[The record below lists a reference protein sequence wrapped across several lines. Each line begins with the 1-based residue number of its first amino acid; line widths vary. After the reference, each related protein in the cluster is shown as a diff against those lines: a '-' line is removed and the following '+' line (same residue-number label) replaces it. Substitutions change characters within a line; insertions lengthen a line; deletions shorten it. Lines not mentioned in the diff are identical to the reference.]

1 MPLNFPPYSL
11 KFRYHLEKQEVWDIV
26 RKRWVVLTPEE
37 LVRQHLIHYL
47 HEDKGYPLSLMAVE
61 KGLKVNGQSRR
72 TDLVIYNKELKP
84 LLIAECKAPEV
95 TVNGATFDQ
104 AARYNITL
112 QVPYLLITNGMEHFC
127 CAVDL
132 KEEKVN
138 YLKSIPLYREL

>member
-1 MPLNFPPYSL
+1 M
-11 KFRYHLEKQEVWDIV
+11 WDIV

-61 KGLKVNGQSRR
+61 KGLKVNGMNRR
-72 TDLVIYNKELKP
+72 TDLVVFNNSLKA

-95 TVNGATFDQ
+95 KISGATFDQ
-104 AARYNITL
+104 AARYNMTL

-127 CAVDL
+127 CSVDMV
-132 KEEKVN
+132 EGKVN
-138 YLKSIPLYREL
+138 YLKSIPLYTEL

>member
-1 MPLNFPPYSL
+1 
-11 KFRYHLEKQEVWDIV
+11 
-26 RKRWVVLTPEE
+26 
-37 LVRQHLIHYL
+37 
-47 HEDKGYPLSLMAVE
+47 MAVE
-61 KGLKVNGQSRR
+61 KGLKVNGMNRR
-72 TDLVIYNKELKP
+72 TDIVIFNNEMKA

-95 TVNGATFDQ
+95 KITGATFDQ

-132 KEEKVN
+132 KEDKVN